1 MKTAIKFIIYFL
13 GLRDGMMEHKAIPKI
28 AVVVAQQIE
37 QQAKSYWKKM
47 DNIAPGLN
55 INLGNPKWFVVPDS
69 RVTSYTSMIERQISP
84 LTPDIVVCM
93 IPKQDGEMYAA
104 LKKLMTCRLSLLSQV
119 ITAQKILNRDR
130 QAESTATKILIQM
143 ATKLGARPWLVKI
156 PPKDVMVAGYDAQKN
171 KDRGGKSF
179 GAFAASM
186 DKDFGRYY
194 SRAMF
199 HDGHEEI
206 CQFIGQMTLEALK
219 AYQKHNNK
227 LPGRLLFYRDGVGEG
242 QLEEV
247 RENEIKA
254 IKNAIGTEEIKL
266 TFIVVSKRI
275 NTRFFAKADPS
286 GNRITNPCSGTVA
299 DTVVTLPERY
309 DFFLI
314 SQSVGQGTVNPT
326 SYNVILDESGWN
338 PDRIQVLTYKLTHL
352 YYNWPGTIRVP
363 APCMYAHKLAD
374 LLGAH
379 LKQEVHSAINDMSVL
394 YYL

>member
-1 MKTAIKFIIYFL
+1 MLFL
-13 GLRDGMMEHKAIPKI
+13 FR
-28 AVVVAQQIE
+28 
-37 QQAKSYWKKM
+37 
-47 DNIAPGLN
+47 
-55 INLGNPKWFVVPDS
+55 
-69 RVTSYTSMIERQISP
+69 
-84 LTPDIVVCM
+84 
-93 IPKQDGEMYAA
+93 YA
-104 LKKLMTCRLSLLSQV
+104 MLSQV

-143 ATKLGARPWLVKI
+143 ATKLGARPWLLKI

-199 HDGHEEI
+199 HEGHEEI
-206 CQFIGQMTLEALK
+206 CQFIGQMTMEALK
-219 AYQKHNNK
+219 AYQKANGK
-227 LPGRLLFYRDGVGEG
+227 LPSRLIFYRDGVGEG

-254 IKNAIGTEEIKL
+254 IKNAIGKMDIKL
-266 TFIVVSKRI
+266 TFLVVSKRI
-275 NTRFFAKADPS
+275 NTRFFQKGSD
-286 GNRITNPCSGTVA
+286 GKLNNPNSGTIA

-326 SYNVILDESGWN
+326 NYNVIIDESGWT

-379 LKQEVHSAINDMSVL
+379 LKQEPNPAIANMCVL

>member
-1 MKTAIKFIIYFL
+1 M
-13 GLRDGMMEHKAIPKI
+13 
-28 AVVVAQQIE
+28 
-37 QQAKSYWKKM
+37 
-47 DNIAPGLN
+47 
-55 INLGNPKWFVVPDS
+55 
-69 RVTSYTSMIERQISP
+69 
-84 LTPDIVVCM
+84 
-93 IPKQDGEMYAA
+93 
-104 LKKLMTCRLSLLSQV
+104 LSQV
-119 ITAQKILNRDR
+119 ITAQKILNRDK

-143 ATKLGARPWLVKI
+143 ATKLGARPWLLRI

-194 SRAMF
+194 SRAMY
-199 HDGHEEI
+199 HEGHEEI
-206 CQFIGQMTLEALK
+206 CQFIGQMTMEALQS
-219 AYQKHNNK
+219 YQKNNSK
-227 LPGRLLFYRDGVGEG
+227 LPKRLIFYRDGVGEG

-254 IKNAIGTEEIKL
+254 IKNVVGDMDIKL

-275 NTRFFAKADPS
+275 NTRLFQKGSD
-286 GNRITNPCSGTVA
+286 GKMINPHSGTIA

-326 SYNVILDESGWN
+326 NYNVILDESGWT

-379 LKQEVHSAINDMSVL
+379 LKQEPNPAIGRMCVL